1 MSSPAPSP
9 AGSRSDRLLDAAIQV
24 VGTDGIR
31 ALTHRAVD
39 AAARLPTGSASNLFR
54 TRQALLRAMVVRM
67 IDTEIAGWSRL
78 VADLDDTSPT
88 TPDALAA
95 TLAAMVENL
104 TGPLRTLTVA
114 RYSLFM
120 EAARDTSLQAEM
132 GRGARRVAEIGH
144 EWLTAAGSRD
154 PDTHTA
160 LVMAH
165 LDGLVV
171 HRLAFPDTPPGS
183 DDAAA
188 GLTTLLRALLAPRV
202 PPRAVPP
209 RLRKPA

>member
-1 MSSPAPSP
+1 MPT
-9 AGSRSDRLLDAAIQV
+9 RSETLLDAAIHV
-24 VGTDGIR
+24 VGTEGIR

-39 AAARLPTGSASNLFR
+39 AAAALPTGSASNLFR
-54 TRQALLRAMVVRM
+54 TREALLRAMVVRM
-67 IDTEIAGWSRL
+67 IDVEVEGWGRLAG
-78 VADLDDTSPT
+78 AAAPT

-95 TLAAMVENL
+95 TLGTMVETL

-120 EAARDTSLQAEM
+120 EAARDESLQAEM
-132 GRGARRVAEIGH
+132 GRGARRVAAIGR
-144 EWLTAAGSRD
+144 EWLTAAGSSD
-154 PDTHTA
+154 PDAHTA

-183 DDAAA
+183 DAAAA
-188 GLTTLLRALLAPRV
+188 GLTTLLRALIPDAD
-202 PPRAVPP
+202 
-209 RLRKPA
+209 

>member
-1 MSSPAPSP
+1 MA
-9 AGSRSDRLLDAAIQV
+9 ALSRSDTLLDAAIHV

-39 AAARLPTGSASNLFR
+39 AAAGLPTGSASNLFR
-54 TRQALLRAMVVRM
+54 TREALLRAMVVRM
-67 IDTEIAGWSRL
+67 IDTEIAGWTRL
-78 VADLDDTSPT
+78 ARELGTASPT
-88 TPDALAA
+88 TPEALAA
-95 TLAAMVENL
+95 TLGALVEDF

-120 EAARDTSLQAEM
+120 EAARDPSLQAEM
-132 GRGARRVAEIGH
+132 GRGARRVAAAGR
-144 EWLTAAGSRD
+144 EWLAAAGSLD
-154 PDTHTA
+154 PDAHTA

-171 HRLAFPDTPPGS
+171 HRLAFPGTLPGS

-188 GLTTLLRALLAPRV
+188 GLTVLLRALIAPRAL

-209 RLRKPA
+209 RLRRPG

>member
-1 MSSPAPSP
+1 MVRTPPPA
-9 AGSRSDRLLDAAIQV
+9 AATSRSDTLLDAAIHV
-24 VGTDGIR
+24 VGTEGIR

-39 AAARLPTGSASNLFR
+39 AAAGLPTGSASNLFR
-54 TRQALLRAMVVRM
+54 TREALLRAMVVRM
-67 IDTEIAGWSRL
+67 IDTEIAGWDRL
-78 VADLDDTSPT
+78 TGDLAGDLAGDTAPT
-88 TPDALAA
+88 TPDTLAA
-95 TLAAMVENL
+95 TLATLVESL
-104 TGPLRTLTVA
+104 TGALRTLTVA

-132 GRGARRVAEIGH
+132 GRGAQRVAAIGH
-144 EWLTAAGSRD
+144 AWLTAAGSTD
-154 PDTHTA
+154 PDAHTA

-188 GLTTLLRALLAPRV
+188 GLTTLLRALIPPTGSAAP
-202 PPRAVPP
+202 A
-209 RLRKPA
+209 